1 VHQRDDGRQV
11 PLRYRLRHGPRAAA
25 LGAAVGAAVLFG
37 CGSGDA
43 PARSTTTTTRALAPK
58 PQLYAAPVV
67 VKIGT
72 TFEVRVRFKR
82 ALPLSKNNGVRAE
95 FSIGPSTTDHDPV
108 KMKGSTGFCYR
119 QTLYNDLDRD
129 SLKRLHAG
137 SRATLEIVVHGQPPK
152 IVRRVTLASD
162 VNAVPPGCKLSP
174 KPGPG

>member
-1 VHQRDDGRQV
+1 
-11 PLRYRLRHGPRAAA
+11 
-25 LGAAVGAAVLFG
+25 VGAAVLLG

-43 PARSTTTTTRALAPK
+43 PARSANTPTTTKAEAAR

-82 ALPLSKNNGVRAE
+82 ALPLSRNNGVRAE

-108 KMKGSTGFCYR
+108 KMKGSAGFCYR

-129 SLKRLHAG
+129 SLKKLHAG
-137 SRATLEIVVHGQPPK
+137 SRTRLEIVVRGQPK

-174 KPGPG
+174 NPGPG

>member
-1 VHQRDDGRQV
+1 
-11 PLRYRLRHGPRAAA
+11 
-25 LGAAVGAAVLFG
+25 VGAAVLLG
-37 CGSGDA
+37 CGSGEA
-43 PARSTTTTTRALAPK
+43 PARSTSTPTTAKAEAPK
-58 PQLYAAPVV
+58 PQLYAAPVA

-119 QTLYNDLDRD
+119 QTLYNDLDRE
-129 SLKRLHAG
+129 SLKKLHAG
-137 SRATLEIVVHGQPPK
+137 SRTTLVIVVHGQQPAK
-152 IVRRVTLASD
+152 IVRRVVLASD

-174 KPGPG
+174 NPGPG

>member
-1 VHQRDDGRQV
+1 VHQGNNGRQV
-11 PLRYRLRHGPRAAA
+11 PLRHRLRHGPRAVA
-25 LGAAVGAAVLFG
+25 LGTAVGAAVLLG

-43 PARSTTTTTRALAPK
+43 PARTTSTSKAEARS

-82 ALPLSKNNGVRAE
+82 ALPFSKNNGVRAE

-137 SRATLEIVVHGQPPK
+137 SRATLEIVVHGQPPT

-174 KPGPG
+174 NPGPG

>member
-1 VHQRDDGRQV
+1 MHQGNDGRQV
-11 PLRYRLRHGPRAAA
+11 PLRHRLRHGPRAAA
-25 LGAAVGAAVLFG
+25 LGAVVLIG

-43 PARSTTTTTRALAPK
+43 PARSTTTTTTKAAAPRA
-58 PQLYAAPVV
+58 QLYAAPVV

-82 ALPLSKNNGVRAE
+82 ALAPSKNNGVRAE

-137 SRATLEIVVHGQPPK
+137 SRATLEIVVHGQPAK

-174 KPGPG
+174 NPGPG

>member
-1 VHQRDDGRQV
+1 V
-11 PLRYRLRHGPRAAA
+11 
-25 LGAAVGAAVLFG
+25 VLFG

-43 PARSTTTTTRALAPK
+43 PARSTTTVTRTLAPR

-119 QTLYNDLDRD
+119 QTLYNDLDRN

-162 VNAVPPGCKLSP
+162 VKAVPHGCKLSP

>member
-1 VHQRDDGRQV
+1 VHQGNDGRQV
-11 PLRYRLRHGPRAAA
+11 PLRYRPRAAA
-25 LGAAVGAAVLFG
+25 RGAVVGAAVLIG

-43 PARSTTTTTRALAPK
+43 PAGSTSTTTTKAEAPR

-82 ALPLSKNNGVRAE
+82 APPLSKNNGVRAE

-119 QTLYNDLDRD
+119 QTLYNDLGRD

-137 SRATLEIVVHGQPPK
+137 SRATLEIIVHGQQAK
-152 IVRRVTLASD
+152 IVRRVTLAAD

-174 KPGPG
+174 NPGPG